1 MVSPIRTALLLTE
14 RAACVNWSS
23 REKAQ
28 QLLSNPLGIN
38 VFQSLFDLNIKM
50 RFSEKPLIGLG
61 TANKGT
67 GKGTGGQQ
75 RGVRER
81 EHKQSNLELQVDSG
95 LEVSHRLT
103 IKHRS

>member
-1 MVSPIRTALLLTE
+1 
-14 RAACVNWSS
+14 
-23 REKAQ
+23 
-28 QLLSNPLGIN
+28 
-38 VFQSLFDLNIKM
+38 M

-95 LEVSHRLT
+95 WEVSHRLT
-103 IKHRS
+103 IKHRSWEADETPLWIECVQAFILIFKIHKQLKNKNKTPNSIKNTWVQRTEVP